1 MFPKRRLSAW
11 VGTGK
16 GELVGVKEGKK
27 LRKIISTDYSK
38 STNKTDEINYKPIS
52 KEDIKESVTARV
64 QEYLNDHKD
73 GIYMGKISDGFHTF
87 DELYHHRAVLFAVVC
102 SFFEGIAWKSR
113 FHHDGT
119 MYNGMFIVGIETP
132 EGQATYHYD
141 IDPYWDVFDINELPN
156 APERDGHTPQ
166 MAIDRIEKL
175 IFRT

>member
-1 MFPKRRLSAW
+1 MGIKNCPLCGGEARERGHKG
-11 VGTGK
+11 VGTAVVCTVCNANTGYQQRSRQESIEAWNK
-16 GELVGVKEGKK
+16 RDITGE
-27 LRKIISTDYSK
+27 T
-38 STNKTDEINYKPIS
+38 
-52 KEDIKESVTARV
+52 
-64 QEYLNDHKD
+64 
-73 GIYMGKISDGFHTF
+73 SDGYHTF

-113 FHHDGT
+113 LHHDGT

-141 IDPYWDVFDINELPN
+141 IDPYWDMFDINELPY
-156 APERDGHTPQ
+156 APEWDDHTPQ